1 MQPEIVPVRSDQCEQ
16 LGAVLARAFAND
28 PGTSYSF
35 PDPERRRRCLQ
46 WMFSRWIRIMSR
58 RGTAYTTGDLA
69 GVALWIPPGA
79 DAGVP
84 TLELLLGGF
93 LAGFLVMTPGEQFRG
108 LRVYRDATARTHR
121 HLEGPHWVLDTLGV
135 DPAHQGHGVA
145 AALIHAATRQADA
158 TRVPSYVITHNPRNV
173 PFYKRFGFE
182 IVEAG
187 PLRDTGII
195 VTSLR
200 RLPASPSGECPPG

>member
-1 MQPEIVPVRSDQCEQ
+1 MPPEIVPVHSDQCEQ

-28 PGTSYSF
+28 PGTSHSF
-35 PDPERRRRCLQ
+35 PDPARRSHCLR
-46 WMFSRWIRIMSR
+46 WMFTRWIRIMCR
-58 RGTAYTTGDLA
+58 RGAAYTTSDLA
-69 GVALWIPPGA
+69 GVALWMPPGA

-84 TLELLLGGF
+84 TLELLRGGF

-108 LRVYRDATARTHR
+108 LKVYRDATARTYR
-121 HLEGPHWVLDTLGV
+121 HLGGPHWVLDTLGV
-135 DPAHQGHGVA
+135 DPARQGQGVA

-158 TRVPSYVITHNPRNV
+158 ARIPCYVITHNPRNV
-173 PFYKRFGFE
+173 PFYQRFGFE

-187 PLRDTGII
+187 PLRGTDVI

-200 RLPASPSGECPPG
+200 RLPGHPSE

>member
-145 AALIHAATRQADA
+145 AALIHAATGRCHPFPHTSSPIIPETCRSTSASDLKLWRPVPCA
-158 TRVPSYVITHNPRNV
+158 T
-173 PFYKRFGFE
+173 
-182 IVEAG
+182 
-187 PLRDTGII
+187 
-195 VTSLR
+195 
-200 RLPASPSGECPPG
+200 PASLSPL